1 MTWSKQHSR
10 SVIVCGVVRE
20 GCLLK
25 SLVAVPTVSVT
36 GSQEAD
42 NTARESGEQNWE
54 SQDSLLSKGKE
65 ASPPY

>member
-1 MTWSKQHSR
+1 M
-10 SVIVCGVVRE
+10 
-20 GCLLK
+20 LK